1 MVRDVD
7 FAAPD
12 NVYDTSM
19 MKEDSGNKT
28 SRLTAIHLGLLF
40 AVLYFV
46 QGLAEPGEGLIAQ
59 PVRSLLNG
67 WKKSPGE
74 ITQFMAIVSAPWAI
88 KPIYGLLIDF
98 VPLFG
103 SRRRN
108 YLLLATL
115 MTAVSLFCDDG
126 AVLEFGALVSG
137 VCGR

>member
-1 MVRDVD
+1 M
-7 FAAPD
+7 
-12 NVYDTSM
+12 
-19 MKEDSGNKT
+19 
-28 SRLTAIHLGLLF
+28 
-40 AVLYFV
+40 
-46 QGLAEPGEGLIAQ
+46 IAQ
-59 PVRSLLNG
+59 PVRSLLSG
-67 WKKSPGE
+67 WKKSPSE
-74 ITQFMAIVSAPWAI
+74 ITQFMAIVSAPWVI

-126 AVLEFGALVSG
+126 AVLEFGALVLG

>member
-1 MVRDVD
+1 M
-7 FAAPD
+7 
-12 NVYDTSM
+12 
-19 MKEDSGNKT
+19 
-28 SRLTAIHLGLLF
+28 
-40 AVLYFV
+40 LYFV

-59 PVRSLLNG
+59 PVRSLLSG
-67 WKKSPGE
+67 WKKSPSE
-74 ITQFMAIVSAPWAI
+74 ITQFMAIVSAPWVI

-126 AVLEFGALVSG
+126 AVLEFGALVLG